1 MYPFLF
7 SGLIWAQQP
16 NNAIFCFPAH
26 NKKFSEVSQPEAS
39 SPFMCISSTKEAVWG
54 LLGDGQVVIRGG
66 MAAHCPHG
74 INWITLDLIQLGE
87 KDASLQTRIVY

>member
-1 MYPFLF
+1 
-7 SGLIWAQQP
+7 
-16 NNAIFCFPAH
+16 
-26 NKKFSEVSQPEAS
+26 
-39 SPFMCISSTKEAVWG
+39 MCISSTKEAVWG

-87 KDASLQTRIVY
+87 KDASLQTCIVY